1 MAVYCYALNS
11 LVMMNSSNEVKSGG
25 SRSQTPPPRGQVLQ
39 VSELHGPC
47 CPLATLSPGA
57 GSPSCPRRS
66 SAFLFP
72 PGEQPPPEEPGSAGA
87 PGGSRRPSSPSWLG
101 REEPSRPR
109 QRELQNVQVNQKVGL
124 FEAHIQA
131 SSSATLHLKSP
142 RLGRRS
148 PSPIPPRR
156 SRPPG
161 GDPRETPR
169 KEEDKVPTSPFPWP
183 EAERG
188 IWGRV
193 AQDPG
198 ETERGREPPRAQAFG
213 ETERGGGHCGAQVAG
228 EMERGSSTL
237 GARCTEE
244 MKRGGG
250 MPRGLGAE
258 ETEKRSGSCEQEG
271 PEETEKWSGSPRAQ
285 NSEMMERGS
294 SGAQKSEVM
303 ENRERVHTAQ
313 KSEVMESR
321 ERVHT
326 AQGSEVMESR
336 ERVHTAQGSE
346 VMERRSESSGARGS
360 EVLERGERTHSAQG
374 SGVMERGERTHSAQ
388 GSGVMERGEGTHSA
402 QGSGIMERGRVSLET
417 QGSAS
422 TKEGSQNC
430 GSRGSDSSAAPEQG
444 RGEEQHCPT
453 RTGCWGELGSPLD
466 WAVSMEELCPVPG
479 SSLGAVDQACAR
491 LQQDHPGDGQLLVT
505 AAPTEQKGKPPGEGC
520 CGSSIPAVIITDLGG
535 QEEEAGE
542 SPRVNMPIRKLSSS
556 SASSTGFSSSW
567 EESEEDISSDPERT
581 LDQAQPFL
589 QTLDQHKPR
598 VSKSWRKIKN
608 MVQWSPF
615 VMSFKKKY
623 PWIQLAGHAGSFKA
637 AANGRILKKH
647 CESEQRCL
655 DRLMNDVL
663 KPFVP
668 AYHGDVVKDGER
680 YNQMED
686 LLAEFDSPCVM
697 DCKMGVRT
705 YLEEELTKARK
716 KPSLRKD
723 MYQKMIEVDPSAP
736 TEEENDLHAVTKPR
750 YMQWRET
757 ISSTATLGFRI
768 EGIKKEDGTVNRD
781 FKKTRTKDQVTEAFR
796 EFTKGNRNILNGY
809 LNRLKGIRDTLE
821 TSSFFKCH
829 EVIGSSLLFIHD
841 QKEQAK
847 VWMIDFGKTTPLPE
861 GQFLQHNV
869 PWVEGNRE
877 DGYLWGLD
885 NLIEILME
893 LSQSEDLH

>member
-11 LVMMNSSNEVKSGG
+11 LVMMNSSKEAKSGG
-25 SRSQTPPPRGQVLQ
+25 SGSTTPPPRGQALQ
-39 VSELHGPC
+39 VPERRGTCS
-47 CPLATLSPGA
+47 PLATLSPGA
-57 GSPSCPRRS
+57 RSPSCPRRS

-72 PGEQPPPEEPGSAGA
+72 PAEQPPAEEAGSSG
-87 PGGSRRPSSPSWLG
+87 RPLSPSRWG
-101 REEPSRPR
+101 REEPAGPH
-109 QRELQNVQVNQKVGL
+109 QRELQHVQVNQRVGL

-131 SSSATLHLKSP
+131 ALRSP
-142 RLGRRS
+142 RLGRRLVS
-148 PSPIPPRR
+148 PLVLRSP
-156 SRPPG
+156 PPG
-161 GDPRETPR
+161 GAPRV
-169 KEEDKVPTSPFPWP
+169 EDKSPASPLP
-183 EAERG
+183 QAER
-188 IWGRV
+188 
-193 AQDPG
+193 
-198 ETERGREPPRAQAFG
+198 RGRAVLAPGGAERAGEPPRAQ
-213 ETERGGGHCGAQVAG
+213 GGGEVEQGGGFPGVQGSGHNGAQSTG
-228 EMERGSSTL
+228 ELERGSRAL
-237 GARCTEE
+237 GAPGTEGD
-244 MKRGGG
+244 GGG
-250 MPRGLGAE
+250 PGPEAAR
-258 ETEKRSGSCEQEG
+258 KRSGAGEKQGQEELG
-271 PEETEKWSGSPRAQ
+271 KWSGSPRAQ
-285 NSEMMERGS
+285 NS
-294 SGAQKSEVM
+294 A
-303 ENRERVHTAQ
+303 
-313 KSEVMESR
+313 
-321 ERVHT
+321 
-326 AQGSEVMESR
+326 
-336 ERVHTAQGSE
+336 
-346 VMERRSESSGARGS
+346 
-360 EVLERGERTHSAQG
+360 
-374 SGVMERGERTHSAQ
+374 VMERGAQGLESWEEVRTVLGSAVRETRSEPDRAQ
-388 GSGVMERGEGTHSA
+388 GSRVMERGAGAPST
-402 QGSGIMERGRVSLET
+402 QGSREMEMGSASLET
-417 QGSAS
+417 QGESPQ
-422 TKEGSQNC
+422 EGSQNC
-430 GSRGSDSSAAPEQG
+430 GTQGSDSSLAPDQG
-444 RGEEQHCPT
+444 RGEEQHCPPT
-453 RTGCWGELGSPLD
+453 PGCCGDLGSPP
-466 WAVSMEELCPVPG
+466 ARAGPAEELFPVPE
-479 SSLGAVDQACAR
+479 SSLGAEDQACAPLR
-491 LQQDHPGDGQLLVT
+491 QDHPGDPQSLVT
-505 AAPTEQKGKPPGEGC
+505 DTPTEQKGKPPGEGC

-535 QEEEAGE
+535 QEEETGE

-567 EESEEDISSDPERT
+567 EESEEDMSSDPERT
-581 LDQAQPFL
+581 LDQAQAFL

-655 DRLMNDVL
+655 DRLMNDIL

-668 AYHGDVVKDGER
+668 AYHGDVMKDGER

-723 MYQKMIEVDPSAP
+723 MYQKMIEVDPNAP
-736 TEEENDLHAVTKPR
+736 TEEENAQHAVTKPR

-768 EGIKKEDGTVNRD
+768 EGIKNEDGTVNRD
-781 FKKTRTKDQVTEAFR
+781 FKKTRTKEQVTEAFR

-809 LNRLKGIRDTLE
+809 LNRLKGIRATLE
-821 TSSFFKCH
+821 KSPFFKCH